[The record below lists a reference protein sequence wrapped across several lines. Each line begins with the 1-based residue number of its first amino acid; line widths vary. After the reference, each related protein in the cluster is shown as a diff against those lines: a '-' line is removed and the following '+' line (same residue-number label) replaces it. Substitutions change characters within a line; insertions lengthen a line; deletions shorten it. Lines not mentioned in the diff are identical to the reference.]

1 MLRFNKEV
9 LVTAYQGVLVQALLV
24 KIPCYRINKECP
36 CWDFNKDSLLSL
48 TRSSLLNFQQ
58 GHPLL
63 SLTESLRRS
72 SSYRLS
78 LTRGYGLKCFGRR
91 SEGGGRGG
99 GVFLCLLLSL
109 SLSLS
114 VSLVLS
120 LSLFVSLSPSFYFCF
135 FLSLSISLYVYDRLQ
150 KPPSNTK

>member
-1 MLRFNKEV
+1 MLRFSKEV
-9 LVTAYQGVLVQALLV
+9 LVKAYQGVLVQALLV
-24 KIPCYRINKECP
+24 EIPCYRINKECP

-48 TRSSLLNFQQ
+48 ARSSLLSFQQ
-58 GHPLL
+58 GHSLL
-63 SLTESLRRS
+63 NLTESLRRS

-91 SEGGGRGG
+91 GEGGGQGG

-114 VSLVLS
+114 LRHSRSLS
-120 LSLFVSLSPSFYFCF
+120 LSLSPSLLLSISVSFS
-135 FLSLSISLYVYDRLQ
+135 LSLSIS
-150 KPPSNTK
+150 